1 MDQMEVPGVCG
12 DISVGGIN
20 SIALAISKGI
30 QSTEEMKNKFIL
42 AVIIVFVVLTAVF
55 YYVSMQEPKFR
66 FTVLMTGNAV
76 MAGLTLV
83 TYAIVISQLKNRP
96 AMFVN
101 GVRGASFLK
110 LMVCMVALVA
120 YVVLDKA
127 NIYKPVIFVL
137 FGIYAIYTV
146 IETWLL
152 TRLAR
157 ETK

>member
-1 MDQMEVPGVCG
+1 
-12 DISVGGIN
+12 
-20 SIALAISKGI
+20 
-30 QSTEEMKNKFIL
+30 MKNKFIL

-83 TYAIVISQLKNRP
+83 TYAIVMSQLKNRP